1 MEVEEGAGWRTES
14 LDLIILD
21 LLHKRE
27 GTIKDNELLEML
39 KAMLRDFSAAD
50 LNKALMSLELRGKI
64 NVATQEGKGHNL
76 AETQAGRTELGY
88 GSEPERSCYSRCCI
102 SRGTQG

>member
-1 MEVEEGAGWRTES
+1 VEVDEGAGWRTES

-50 LNKALMSLELRGKI
+50 LNKALMNLELRGKI
-64 NVATQEGKGHNL
+64 NVATQKKGKVITL
-76 AETQAGRTELGY
+76 LK
-88 GSEPERSCYSRCCI
+88 SR
-102 SRGTQG
+102 QGGQS

>member
-1 MEVEEGAGWRTES
+1 MEVDEGAGWRTES

-50 LNKALMSLELRGKI
+50 LNKALMNLELRGKI
-64 NVATQEGKGHNL
+64 NVATQKKGKVITL
-76 AETQAGRTELGY
+76 LK
-88 GSEPERSCYSRCCI
+88 SR
-102 SRGTQG
+102 QGGQS

>member
-64 NVATQEGKGHNL
+64 NVATQKKGKVITL
-76 AETQAGRTELGY
+76 LKPR
-88 GSEPERSCYSRCCI
+88 
-102 SRGTQG
+102 QGGQS

>member
-27 GTIKDNELLEML
+27 GTIKDN
-39 KAMLRDFSAAD
+39 DFSTAD
-50 LNKALMSLELRGKI
+50 LNKILMNLELRGKI
-64 NVATQEGKGHNL
+64 NVATQKKGKVITL
-76 AETQAGRTELGY
+76 PKPR
-88 GSEPERSCYSRCCI
+88 
-102 SRGTQG
+102 QGGQS